1 MMGLTCVACTTMANQ
16 HVECRLPQGLEGG
29 AQVQMFRGV
38 AAPFLGLTAFW
49 TCFRYQGF
57 LVGLFPYESL
67 VAFGG
72 ARVPSSSVFLLAL
85 VVLAGVALARWPLM
99 SDLLSQHR
107 RSAALVAASGVLG
120 AFVLAYW
127 PGAPL
132 AAHVVASV
140 MVACGLLTCFLMW
153 TGYLATGPT
162 GAGMRKLLLAL
173 LAYPCSVACMYVSF
187 TAWGNDAT
195 VYLPPFRLL
204 LCVVA
209 WLLSRQPDG
218 SPAVCDHNA
227 HQPVALV
234 DLTDVFLG
242 ACATCILGGT
252 IIRGVID
259 NGISP
264 AMGVRTVVVL
274 LLSAIALS
282 LMALSVPVA
291 RRLGMRRIG
300 GVPVRAPD
308 MALPACWEVLAFTF
322 LGGTL
327 LYLSGIAETLGAYVA
342 TASCSLQLVLFYI
355 LLADKARRLSVS
367 FVPVMLVYGLMFW
380 ALCWFASY
388 YGVPWV
394 LARAAGAEEA
404 HFFGSVMV
412 YVATMAV
419 LASGVVVLAMLLLR
433 SGLDPRPSPSV
444 GAGSGRGS
452 LRAQTA
458 GGDSDRRQRLD
469 AVEDRLVH
477 TYGFTSREAQVAVLF
492 ASGYSLGRV
501 AEELEIT
508 KGTAQGYSRSAYRK
522 AGIHSKDEL
531 IDLCQLLGE
540 QQS

>member
-1 MMGLTCVACTTMANQ
+1 MANQ
-16 HVECRLPQGLEGG
+16 HVECCLPQGFERG
-29 AQVQMFRGV
+29 ARVRVFREV
-38 AAPFLGLTAFW
+38 VAPFLGLSAFW

-57 LVGLFPYESL
+57 LVGLFPYESS
-67 VAFGG
+67 VAFGE
-72 ARVPSSSVFLLAL
+72 VLIPSSSVFLLAL
-85 VVLAGVALARWPLM
+85 VVLAGVALTRWQRV
-99 SDLLSQHR
+99 SNLLSRHR
-107 RSAALVAASGVLG
+107 RSAALVSASGVLG
-120 AFVLAYW
+120 AFVLAYG
-127 PGAPL
+127 PSAPL
-132 AAHVVASV
+132 AVHAVASV

-153 TGYLATGPT
+153 TGYLATGPSDAT
-162 GAGMRKLLLAL
+162 MHKLLLAL

-195 VYLPPFRLL
+195 VLLPPFRLL
-204 LCVVA
+204 LCVGA

-218 SPAVCDHNA
+218 SPAVLDHNA

-252 IIRGVID
+252 VIRGVID

-264 AMGVRTVVVL
+264 ALGVRTVVVL
-274 LLSAIALS
+274 LLSMVSLGLVVLS
-282 LMALSVPVA
+282 IPVA
-291 RRLGMRRIG
+291 RRRGSRCIG
-300 GVPVRAPD
+300 GAPVRALN
-308 MALPACWEVLAFTF
+308 MALPACWAVLAFTF

-380 ALCWFASY
+380 ALCWFTSY
-388 YGVPWV
+388 FGVPWV
-394 LARAAGAEEA
+394 LAQALSVEEA
-404 HFFGSVMV
+404 HRFGNVMV

-419 LASGVVVLAMLLLR
+419 LASGVIVLAMLLLR
-433 SGLDPRPSPSV
+433 SGLDLQPPLLP
-444 GAGSGRGS
+444 GAGLAGGS
-452 LRAQTA
+452 SRAQA
-458 GGDSDRRQRLD
+458 ADCDADRRRKLD
-469 AVEDRLVH
+469 TVEDRLVD

-531 IDLCQLLGE
+531 IDLCQLIGE
-540 QQS
+540 QKTETPC

>member
-1 MMGLTCVACTTMANQ
+1 MANQ

-38 AAPFLGLTAFW
+38 VAPFLGLAAFW

-57 LVGLFPYESL
+57 LVGLYPYESL

-72 ARVPSSSVFLLAL
+72 ALVPSSSVFLLAL
-85 VVLAGVALARWPLM
+85 VVLAGVALVRWPLM
-99 SDLLSQHR
+99 SDLLSRHR
-107 RSAALVAASGVLG
+107 QLAALIAASGVLG

-132 AAHVVASV
+132 VAHVAASV

-153 TGYLATGPT
+153 TGYLATGPSE
-162 GAGMRKLLLAL
+162 AAIHKLLLAL
-173 LAYPCSVACMYVSF
+173 LAYLCSVACMYVSF

-195 VYLPPFRLL
+195 VHLPPFRLL

-218 SPAVCDHNA
+218 SPAVCDRNA

-252 IIRGVID
+252 VIRGVID

-274 LLSAIALS
+274 LLSSVALGLVALS
-282 LMALSVPVA
+282 APVA
-291 RRLGMRRIG
+291 RRRGTRRIG
-300 GVPVRAPD
+300 GAPVRALD
-308 MALPACWEVLAFTF
+308 VALPACWAVLAFTF

-388 YGVPWV
+388 FGVPWV
-394 LARAAGAEEA
+394 LARAASVEEA
-404 HFFGSVMV
+404 HLFGNVMV

-419 LASGVVVLAMLLLR
+419 LTSGVVVLAMLLLR

>member
-1 MMGLTCVACTTMANQ
+1 MANQ
-16 HVECRLPQGLEGG
+16 HVECRLPQRLEGG

-38 AAPFLGLTAFW
+38 VAPFLGLTAFW

-67 VAFGG
+67 VTFGG
-72 ARVPSSSVFLLAL
+72 VCVPSSSVFLLAL
-85 VVLAGVALARWPLM
+85 VVIAGVALTRWRLL
-99 SDLLSQHR
+99 SDLLSKHR
-107 RSAALVAASGVLG
+107 RLAAIVAISGVLG

-132 AAHVVASV
+132 AVYVAASI
-140 MVACGLLTCFLMW
+140 MVACGLLACFLMW
-153 TGYLATGPT
+153 TGYLATGPS
-162 GAGMRKLLLAL
+162 GAAMHKLLLAL

-187 TAWGNDAT
+187 TVWGNDAT
-195 VYLPPFRLL
+195 VHLPPLRLL

-218 SPAVCDHNA
+218 APAVCDRNV

-252 IIRGVID
+252 VIRGVID

-282 LMALSVPVA
+282 LVVLSVPVA

-300 GVPVRAPD
+300 GAPVRALD
-308 MALPACWEVLAFTF
+308 MALPACWAVLAFTF

-388 YGVPWV
+388 FGVPWV
-394 LARAAGAEEA
+394 LARAAGTEET
-404 HFFGSVMV
+404 HLFGSVMV

-433 SGLDPRPSPSV
+433 SGLDPRPAPSV
-444 GAGSGRGS
+444 GVGSGGGS
-452 LRAQTA
+452 LRVQTS
-458 GGDSDRRQRLD
+458 GGDSDRRQRPET
-469 AVEDRLVH
+469 VEDGLVE

-540 QQS
+540 QQG

>member
-1 MMGLTCVACTTMANQ
+1 MANQ

-38 AAPFLGLTAFW
+38 VAPFLGLTAFW

-72 ARVPSSSVFLLAL
+72 VRVPSSSVFLLAL
-85 VVLAGVALARWPLM
+85 VVLAGVALVRWPLM
-99 SDLLSQHR
+99 SGLLSQHR
-107 RSAALVAASGVLG
+107 RSAALVAVSGVLG
-120 AFVLAYW
+120 AFMLACW

-132 AAHVVASV
+132 VVHVVASI

-162 GAGMRKLLLAL
+162 GAAMHKLLLAL

-187 TAWGNDAT
+187 TVWGNDAT

-209 WLLSRQPDG
+209 WLLSWQPDG
-218 SPAVCDHNA
+218 APAVCDYNA

-252 IIRGVID
+252 VIRGVID

-282 LMALSVPVA
+282 LVVLSVPIT
-291 RRLGMRRIG
+291 RRLETRRIG
-300 GVPVRAPD
+300 GAPVRALD
-308 MALPACWEVLAFTF
+308 MALPACWAVLAFTF

-412 YVATMAV
+412 YVATMAA

-433 SGLDPRPSPSV
+433 SGLDTRPSSSV
-444 GAGSGRGS
+444 GAGLVGGP
-452 LRAQTA
+452 LQVQTA
-458 GGDSDRRQRLD
+458 GVDSDRRQRLD
-469 AVEDRLVH
+469 VVEDRLIG
-477 TYGFTSREAQVAVLF
+477 TYGFTSPEAQVAVLF

-501 AEELEIT
+501 AEELAIT

>member
-1 MMGLTCVACTTMANQ
+1 MGLTGPACTTMANQ
-16 HVECRLPQGLEGG
+16 HVDCRLLQGFERG
-29 AQVQMFRGV
+29 AQVQVFRGV
-38 AAPFLGLTAFW
+38 VAPFLGLTAFW

-57 LVGLFPYESL
+57 LVGLYPYESL
-67 VAFGG
+67 VALGG
-72 ARVPSSSVFLLAL
+72 ASAPSSSVFLLAL
-85 VVLAGVALARWPLM
+85 VVFASVALVRWQSM
-99 SDLLSQHR
+99 SNLLSQHR
-107 RSAALVAASGVLG
+107 RPAALVAVSGVLG
-120 AFVLAYW
+120 AFALAYW
-127 PGAPL
+127 PDAPL
-132 AAHVVASV
+132 MAHVAASV

-153 TGYLATGPT
+153 TGYLATGPSE
-162 GAGMRKLLLAL
+162 AAMHKLLLAL
-173 LAYPCSVACMYVSF
+173 FAYPCSVACMYVSF

-195 VYLPPFRLL
+195 VHLPPFRLL
-204 LCVVA
+204 LCVAA

-218 SPAVCDHNA
+218 APAVLDRNA
-227 HQPVALV
+227 HHPVALV

-252 IIRGVID
+252 VIRGVID

-274 LLSAIALS
+274 VLSSVALS
-282 LMALSVPVA
+282 LVALSIPVA
-291 RRLGMRRIG
+291 RRRGTRRIG
-300 GVPVRAPD
+300 GMPVRALD
-308 MALPACWEVLAFTF
+308 VALPACWAVLAFTF

-433 SGLDPRPSPSV
+433 SGLDPRPSSSSDI
-444 GAGSGRGS
+444 G
-452 LRAQTA
+452 LA
-458 GGDSDRRQRLD
+458 GGLLRVQGEGCGDNRRQRLD
-469 AVEDRLVH
+469 AVEDRLVD

>member
-1 MMGLTCVACTTMANQ
+1 M
-16 HVECRLPQGLEGG
+16 
-29 AQVQMFRGV
+29 QMFRGV
-38 AAPFLGLTAFW
+38 VAPFLGLTAFW

-67 VAFGG
+67 VALGG

-85 VVLAGVALARWPLM
+85 VVLAGVALTRWRLL
-99 SDLLSQHR
+99 SDLLSEHR
-107 RSAALVAASGVLG
+107 GSAVIVAVSGVLG
-120 AFVLAYW
+120 AFLFAYW

-132 AAHVVASV
+132 AAHVAASV

-153 TGYLATGPT
+153 TGYLATGPS
-162 GAGMRKLLLAL
+162 GAAMHKLLLAL

-187 TAWGNDAT
+187 TVWGNDAT
-195 VYLPPFRLL
+195 VHLPPFRLL

-218 SPAVCDHNA
+218 APAVCDHNA

-252 IIRGVID
+252 VIRGVID

-282 LMALSVPVA
+282 LVVLSVPIT
-291 RRLGMRRIG
+291 RRLETRRIG
-300 GVPVRAPD
+300 GAPVRALD
-308 MALPACWEVLAFTF
+308 MALPACWAVLAFTF

-404 HFFGSVMV
+404 RFF
-412 YVATMAV
+412 
-419 LASGVVVLAMLLLR
+419 
-433 SGLDPRPSPSV
+433 
-444 GAGSGRGS
+444 GAGSGGGS

-501 AEELEIT
+501 AEELAIT